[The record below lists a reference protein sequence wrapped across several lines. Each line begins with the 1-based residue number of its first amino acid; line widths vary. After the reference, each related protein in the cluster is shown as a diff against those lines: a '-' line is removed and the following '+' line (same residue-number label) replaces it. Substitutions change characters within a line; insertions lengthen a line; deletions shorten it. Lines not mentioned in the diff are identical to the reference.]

1 MAVREGGEKPSYNHL
16 LKRCDVP
23 MMMKKWSR
31 SQRLISKYQFG
42 AVPPATPPP
51 APSEPAEPRAIM
63 LSFRDLQ
70 TATRGWRTDCFVAK
84 GRTCE
89 VFRGML
95 KNKQIVAIKRL
106 RKDPAMVNRFLREY
120 KSEKSFLHQLH
131 HENII
136 ELKGFCTELEELMLV
151 LEFAPKGTLYDRLH
165 DSNEL
170 LGWENRMRIA
180 LGAARAIDYIHH
192 VVPGPVL
199 HRDIKST
206 HIVIDEGYNAKL
218 IDFGNA
224 IYEPKETHYNH
235 IVGTEPYTAPEY
247 KRENR
252 LTTKCDIYGFGVVLL
267 ELITGR
273 KAAPEGDMRIMDW
286 ATVRLVATANWP
298 TLVPGMIDER
308 IRETVPPKDMVKMM
322 KLATDCI
329 RRDILDRPEA
339 SQVVARLLEISCLVR
354 TAPSSSGGGISCL
367 EHTIAT
373 NSIEGGNTVENSH
386 GPVTTDE
393 T

>member
-1 MAVREGGEKPSYNHL
+1 MLACCMKPSSS
-16 LKRCDVP
+16 DE
-23 MMMKKWSR
+23 
-31 SQRLISKYQFG
+31 
-42 AVPPATPPP
+42 VPPATPPP
-51 APSEPAEPRAIM
+51 APSEPGEPKPVT
-63 LSFRDLQ
+63 LSFRELQ
-70 TATRGWRTDCFVAK
+70 IATRGWRTDCFLGK
-84 GRTCE
+84 GGTCE

-95 KNKQIVAIKRL
+95 KNKQMVAIKRL

-136 ELKGFCTELEELMLV
+136 DFKGFCTELKELILV

-170 LGWENRMRIA
+170 LGWENRMKIA

-206 HIVIDEGYNAKL
+206 HIVIDEGYNSKL

-224 IYEPKETHYNH
+224 IYQPKDMHCNH
-235 IVGTEPYTAPEY
+235 IIGTEPYTAPEY

-273 KAAPEGDMRIMDW
+273 KAAPEGEMRIMDW
-286 ATVRLVATANWP
+286 ASVRLVATANWP
-298 TLVPGMIDER
+298 TLVPEMIDER
-308 IRETVPPKDMVKMM
+308 IRETVPLIDMIKIM
-322 KLATDCI
+322 KLATDCL
-329 RRDILDRPEA
+329 RRDIPERPEA
-339 SQVVARLLEISCLVR
+339 SEVVARLLEISCLVH

-367 EHTIAT
+367 EQTIAT
-373 NSIEGGNTVENSH
+373 SIIGGGNTVESCH
-386 GPVTTDE
+386 GPVTTGE
-393 T
+393 I